1 MAATLI
7 AVVAALV
14 IGHMA
19 QSLAASMRQYDWYGN
34 WLGWLETQLA
44 DNSFWQGRWG
54 VVLALVPPLAVVGL
68 FQLALRE
75 PLYGLAGLVFAV
87 AVLFYAW
94 GPRDLDLDVDAIIN
108 APDTASRR
116 EAMAR
121 LWPGAAPLTIDGGAL
136 VSAVFQNAL
145 RRWFGVLFWFLVLGP
160 CGALLYR
167 LTVLASEGSYAH
179 KLPAEAAEGARTL
192 LQLLDW
198 PVAQLLTLSLA
209 LVGNFDTVLS
219 AWREAGGASFTLD
232 HRFLDAAGRAAAHAL
247 PRAGRQLRYRAQCM
261 ARSRRRIV
269 HARSPLS
276 RRRRA
281 RQRAYRTRRGSRR
294 LRGRIRRATR
304 CGFDGCH
311 CSGTTGVARRDEPG
325 VAQPVGVA
333 GRAGV
338 VRDRRFRR
346 LTRHRMWLIRRRC
359 SSIVIR
365 DE

>member
-19 QSLAASMRQYDWYGN
+19 QSLAASMRQYDWYGS
-34 WLGWLETQLA
+34 WLGWLEAQLG
-44 DNSFWQGRWG
+44 DNNLWQGRWG
-54 VVLALVPPLAVVGL
+54 IALALLPPLAVVGL

-94 GPRDLDLDVDAIIN
+94 GPRDLDLDVDAVID
-108 APDTASRR
+108 APDAASRR
-116 EAMAR
+116 EAMAK
-121 LWPGAAPLTIDGGAL
+121 LWPGAAPLTIDSGAL

-167 LTVLASEGSYAH
+167 LTALASEGGYAH
-179 KLPAEAAEGARTL
+179 KLPAEAAGGARTL

-232 HRFLDAAGRAAAHAL
+232 HRFLDAAGRASVRTELAEEAADY
-247 PRAGRQLRYRAQCM
+247 AGEF
-261 ARSRRRIV
+261 
-269 HARSPLS
+269 
-276 RRRRA
+276 
-281 RQRAYRTRRGSRR
+281 G
-294 LRGRIRRATR
+294 
-304 CGFDGCH
+304 
-311 CSGTTGVARRDEPG
+311 
-325 VAQPVGVA
+325 AQPDTASTIVA
-333 GRAGV
+333 GPELPELRDAMSLVWRSLLVWLAVLALFVIAGFV
-338 VRDRRFRR
+338 A
-346 LTRHRMWLIRRRC
+346 
-359 SSIVIR
+359 
-365 DE
+365 

>member
-54 VVLALVPPLAVVGL
+54 VALALLPPLAAVGL

-108 APDTASRR
+108 APDTTSRR

-121 LWPGAAPLTIDGGAL
+121 LWPGAAPLTIDGAAL

-232 HRFLDAAGRAAAHAL
+232 HRFLDAAGRASVRTELADEAADYAEEFGAQSDAASTVVTAPELPELRDAMSLVWRSLLVWLAVLAL
-247 PRAGRQLRYRAQCM
+247 FVIAG
-261 ARSRRRIV
+261 
-269 HARSPLS
+269 
-276 RRRRA
+276 
-281 RQRAYRTRRGSRR
+281 
-294 LRGRIRRATR
+294 
-304 CGFDGCH
+304 F
-311 CSGTTGVARRDEPG
+311 VA
-325 VAQPVGVA
+325 
-333 GRAGV
+333 
-338 VRDRRFRR
+338 
-346 LTRHRMWLIRRRC
+346 
-359 SSIVIR
+359 
-365 DE
+365 

>member
-19 QSLAASMRQYDWYGN
+19 QSLAASVRQYDWYGN

-44 DNSFWQGRWG
+44 DNNVWKGRWG
-54 VVLALVPPLAVVGL
+54 VALALLPPLAAVGL

-75 PLYGLAGLVFAV
+75 PLYGLGGLMFAV

-116 EAMAR
+116 EAMAK

-167 LTVLASEGSYAH
+167 LTVLASEGDYAR

-232 HRFLDAAGRAAAHAL
+232 HRFLDAAGRASVRTELAEEAADYAEEFGAPPETASTIVTGPDLPELRDAMSLAWRSLLVWLAVLAL
-247 PRAGRQLRYRAQCM
+247 FVIAG
-261 ARSRRRIV
+261 
-269 HARSPLS
+269 
-276 RRRRA
+276 
-281 RQRAYRTRRGSRR
+281 
-294 LRGRIRRATR
+294 
-304 CGFDGCH
+304 F
-311 CSGTTGVARRDEPG
+311 VA
-325 VAQPVGVA
+325 
-333 GRAGV
+333 
-338 VRDRRFRR
+338 
-346 LTRHRMWLIRRRC
+346 
-359 SSIVIR
+359 
-365 DE
+365 

>member
-54 VVLALVPPLAVVGL
+54 VALALLPPLAAVGL

-87 AVLFYAW
+87 TVLFYAW
-94 GPRDLDLDVDAIIN
+94 GPRDLDLDVDAIVN
-108 APDTASRR
+108 APDATSRR

-121 LWPGAAPLTIDGGAL
+121 LWPGTAPLTIDSGAL

-167 LTVLASEGSYAH
+167 LTALASEGGYAH
-179 KLPAEAAEGARTL
+179 KLPAQAGEGARTL

-209 LVGNFDTVLS
+209 LIGNFDTVLG

-232 HRFLDAAGRAAAHAL
+232 HRFLDAAGRASVRTELAEEAADYAEEFGAHTDTVSTIVTASELPELRDAMSLVWRSLLVWLAVLAL
-247 PRAGRQLRYRAQCM
+247 FVIAG
-261 ARSRRRIV
+261 
-269 HARSPLS
+269 
-276 RRRRA
+276 
-281 RQRAYRTRRGSRR
+281 
-294 LRGRIRRATR
+294 
-304 CGFDGCH
+304 F
-311 CSGTTGVARRDEPG
+311 VA
-325 VAQPVGVA
+325 
-333 GRAGV
+333 
-338 VRDRRFRR
+338 
-346 LTRHRMWLIRRRC
+346 
-359 SSIVIR
+359 
-365 DE
+365 

>member
-44 DNSFWQGRWG
+44 DNSVWQGRWG
-54 VVLALVPPLAVVGL
+54 IAFALLPPLVVVGL

-108 APDTASRR
+108 AAGAASRR
-116 EAMAR
+116 EAMAT
-121 LWPGAAPLTIDGGAL
+121 LWPGSPPLTIDGAAL

-160 CGALLYR
+160 WGALLYR
-167 LTVLASEGSYAH
+167 LAALASEGSYSR
-179 KLPAEAAEGARTL
+179 KLPAEAAEGARIL

-209 LVGNFDTVLS
+209 LVGNFDTVLG

-232 HRFLDAAGRAAAHAL
+232 HRFLDAAGRASVRTELAEEAADYAEEF
-247 PRAGRQLRYRAQCM
+247 G
-261 ARSRRRIV
+261 
-269 HARSPLS
+269 
-276 RRRRA
+276 
-281 RQRAYRTRRGSRR
+281 
-294 LRGRIRRATR
+294 
-304 CGFDGCH
+304 
-311 CSGTTGVARRDEPG
+311 
-325 VAQPVGVA
+325 AQPETASTVA
-333 GRAGV
+333 TAPELPELRDAMSLVWRSLLVWLAVLALFVIAGFV
-338 VRDRRFRR
+338 A
-346 LTRHRMWLIRRRC
+346 
-359 SSIVIR
+359 
-365 DE
+365 

>member
-44 DNSFWQGRWG
+44 ENNFWQGRWG
-54 VVLALVPPLAVVGL
+54 VALALLPPLAAVGL

-108 APDTASRR
+108 ASDATARR

-121 LWPGAAPLTIDGGAL
+121 LWPGAAPLTVDGGAL

-167 LTVLASEGSYAH
+167 LTVLASEGSYAR
-179 KLPAEAAEGARTL
+179 KLPTEAAEGARTL

-209 LVGNFDTVLS
+209 LAGNFDTVLS

-232 HRFLDAAGRAAAHAL
+232 HRFLDAAGRASVRTELAEEAADYAEEF
-247 PRAGRQLRYRAQCM
+247 G
-261 ARSRRRIV
+261 
-269 HARSPLS
+269 
-276 RRRRA
+276 
-281 RQRAYRTRRGSRR
+281 
-294 LRGRIRRATR
+294 
-304 CGFDGCH
+304 
-311 CSGTTGVARRDEPG
+311 
-325 VAQPVGVA
+325 AQPDAVSTVVTAPELPELRDAMSLVWRSLLVWLAVLALFVIAGFVA
-333 GRAGV
+333 
-338 VRDRRFRR
+338 
-346 LTRHRMWLIRRRC
+346 
-359 SSIVIR
+359 
-365 DE
+365 

>member
-19 QSLAASMRQYDWYGN
+19 QSLAVSMRQYDWYGN

-44 DNSFWQGRWG
+44 DNGFWQGRWG
-54 VVLALVPPLAVVGL
+54 IALALLPPLAAVGL
-68 FQLALRE
+68 FQLALHE

-108 APDTASRR
+108 ASDATSRR

-167 LTVLASEGSYAH
+167 LTALASEGGYAR
-179 KLPAEAAEGARTL
+179 KLPAEAGEGARTL

-219 AWREAGGASFTLD
+219 AWREAGGASFTLN
-232 HRFLDAAGRAAAHAL
+232 HRFLDAAGRASVRTELAEEAADYAEEF
-247 PRAGRQLRYRAQCM
+247 G
-261 ARSRRRIV
+261 
-269 HARSPLS
+269 
-276 RRRRA
+276 
-281 RQRAYRTRRGSRR
+281 
-294 LRGRIRRATR
+294 
-304 CGFDGCH
+304 
-311 CSGTTGVARRDEPG
+311 
-325 VAQPVGVA
+325 AQPDAASTVVTAPELPELRDAMSLVWRSLLVWLAVLALFVIAGFVA
-333 GRAGV
+333 
-338 VRDRRFRR
+338 
-346 LTRHRMWLIRRRC
+346 
-359 SSIVIR
+359 
-365 DE
+365 

>member
-108 APDTASRR
+108 APDATSRR

-209 LVGNFDTVLS
+209 LVGNFDTVLG

-232 HRFLDAAGRAAAHAL
+232 HRFLDAAGRASVRTELAEEAADYAEEF
-247 PRAGRQLRYRAQCM
+247 G
-261 ARSRRRIV
+261 
-269 HARSPLS
+269 
-276 RRRRA
+276 
-281 RQRAYRTRRGSRR
+281 
-294 LRGRIRRATR
+294 
-304 CGFDGCH
+304 
-311 CSGTTGVARRDEPG
+311 
-325 VAQPVGVA
+325 AQPDTASTVVTASELPELRDAMSLVWRSLLVWLAVLALFVIAGFVA
-333 GRAGV
+333 
-338 VRDRRFRR
+338 
-346 LTRHRMWLIRRRC
+346 
-359 SSIVIR
+359 
-365 DE
+365 

>member
-54 VVLALVPPLAVVGL
+54 VALALLPPLAAVGL

-75 PLYGLAGLVFAV
+75 SLYGLAGLVFAV
-87 AVLFYAW
+87 AVLGYAW
-94 GPRDLDLDVDAIIN
+94 GPRDLDLDVEAIIN
-108 APDTASRR
+108 APDATSRR
-116 EAMAR
+116 EAMAK

-167 LTVLASEGSYAH
+167 LTVLASEGNYAR

-209 LVGNFDTVLS
+209 LVGNFDTVLG
-219 AWREAGGASFTLD
+219 AWREAGGASFMLH
-232 HRFLDAAGRAAAHAL
+232 HRFLDAAGRASVRTELAEEAADYAEEF
-247 PRAGRQLRYRAQCM
+247 G
-261 ARSRRRIV
+261 
-269 HARSPLS
+269 
-276 RRRRA
+276 
-281 RQRAYRTRRGSRR
+281 
-294 LRGRIRRATR
+294 
-304 CGFDGCH
+304 
-311 CSGTTGVARRDEPG
+311 
-325 VAQPVGVA
+325 AQPDTASTVA
-333 GRAGV
+333 TAPELPELRDAMSLVWRSLLVWLAVLALFVIAGFV
-338 VRDRRFRR
+338 A
-346 LTRHRMWLIRRRC
+346 
-359 SSIVIR
+359 
-365 DE
+365 